1 MLMFFNDVVPMR
13 GVLKCVSE
21 GGAGMAGGLLSMRSA
36 RRSVKF
42 RMGQGMMCDE
52 EVCLMGAGWC
62 LSPGMRWRSVNPT
75 LRTAMAALGW
85 G

>member
-1 MLMFFNDVVPMR
+1 
-13 GVLKCVSE
+13 
-21 GGAGMAGGLLSMRSA
+21 MAGGLLSMRSA

-62 LSPGMRWRSVNPT
+62 LVAGLRRACGGGRLTPPCEPLWRLLGGANVMDAARAAMR
-75 LRTAMAALGW
+75 
-85 G
+85 